1 MKKIVVQGLGYV
13 GLAML
18 SFCAGAK
25 KNNKYLYDVVGVENN
40 SLKGLEILKKI
51 KSRKVPKIVY
61 DKLFYKFYSKLVK
74 ENRIKAS
81 LDDKE
86 YSNADVVFVC
96 LNCDY
101 DFVKNRVNIKN
112 YIKNIDQISK
122 KIKNNCLIII
132 QSTLPPG
139 TTEKIL
145 EPLIKK
151 NLKKRGIKNFYISH
165 SFERVTPGNNYYS
178 SMKNVERII
187 GAKSKISLSYTKKIF
202 KNIFNLKSSKI
213 IEFDS
218 PTESETCKIIENSF
232 RATNIAFIEEWR
244 KFCSKNELDLEKI
257 LDSIRQRKTHNNIM
271 RSGIGVGGY
280 CLTKDPL
287 FAEASSNQ
295 ILGKKFY
302 FPLSSKAVEVNEKM
316 TSNIM
321 SEIKDKFKKK
331 IIGKKVLLIG
341 VSYKEDTNDT
351 RYSPAEKVFDFFK
364 KMHCKVQFYD
374 PVVNYWE
381 YANNYSIEKKY
392 LRNFDIYVHLIK
404 HQLFNKLKI
413 QYKNKSLILDLNH
426 TLHKNKRMK
435 ILKSKNYDCYFI
447 GSKLS

>member
-25 KNNKYLYDVVGVENN
+25 KKNKYLYDVVGVEKN

-51 KSRKVPKIVY
+51 NSSKAPKIVD
-61 DKLFYKFYSKLVK
+61 DKNFSKFYSRLIK
-74 ENRIKAS
+74 EKRIKAS
-81 LDDKE
+81 IDDNE
-86 YSNADVVFVC
+86 YSKADIVFVC
-96 LNCDY
+96 SNCDFN
-101 DFVKNRVNIKN
+101 FVKNRVELKN

-122 KIKNNCLIII
+122 KIKKDCLIVI

-139 TTEKIL
+139 TTDKIL

-151 NLKKRGIKNFYISH
+151 NLKKRGIKNFYLCH
-165 SFERVTPGNNYYS
+165 SFERITPGNNYYS

-187 GAKSKISLSYTKKIF
+187 GAKSKTSLRHTKKIF
-202 KNIFNLKSSKI
+202 KNIFHLKSKKI
-213 IEFDS
+213 IEFNS
-218 PTESETCKIIENSF
+218 PTESEACKIIENSY

-257 LDSIRQRKTHNNIM
+257 LACIRQRKTHNNIM

-287 FAEASSNQ
+287 FAKASSIQ
-295 ILGKKFY
+295 ILSKKFD
-302 FPLSSKAVEVNEKM
+302 FPLSSKAVEVNQKM
-316 TSNIM
+316 TANIM

-331 IIGKKVLLIG
+331 IMGKKVLLIG
-341 VSYKEDTNDT
+341 VSYREDTNDT
-351 RYSPAEKVFDFFK
+351 RHSPAEKVFDFFK
-364 KMHCKVQFYD
+364 KMSCKIQFYD

-404 HQLFNKLKI
+404 HQLFKKLKI

-426 TLHKNKRMK
+426 TLDRNKRMK
-435 ILKSKNYDCYFI
+435 ILKSKNYDSYFI
-447 GSKLS
+447 GST